1 MFSFLRLFRYES
13 KSALN
18 PDPYE
23 QVFNDCDLDFVPY
36 SAMPIA
42 SVIIPTH
49 SRPHLLPQVVESARQ
64 SGVDVE
70 VIVVDDASTDETASV
85 CHGLA
90 GIKYVRLER
99 NQGVAGARNVGILA
113 STGRYIAFLDDDDL
127 RLPGS
132 IDLQVQAL
140 ELHPEAGFV
149 CGAMVMADQN
159 YQPTGEVFLTGR
171 TSGNVFWELME
182 LDFPVMPLSTLIR
195 KECLL
200 RVGLLNPRLGGI
212 DDWDIFVRI
221 AELFPALVIEE
232 PIGLYRQPT
241 PSSAQGS
248 SAQGA
253 QLLRAAQ
260 HQLQLMKLPRARAAS
275 ASHRRSIRRRTLNR
289 IADTLLWSAARRLP
303 EKEFGFVC
311 RNTLA
316 ALRLNPLRAFR
327 PRAYQKLASH
337 LLEFSRA

>member
-1 MFSFLRLFRYES
+1 
-13 KSALN
+13 
-18 PDPYE
+18 
-23 QVFNDCDLDFVPY
+23 
-36 SAMPIA
+36 MPTTSI
-42 SVIIPTH
+42 IIPTH

-64 SGVDVE
+64 ASSDFE
-70 VIVVDDASTDETASV
+70 ILVVDDASTDETASICKKLTGV
-85 CHGLA
+85 
-90 GIKYVRLER
+90 KYIRLDR

-113 STGRYIAFLDDDDL
+113 STGRYLAFLDDDDL

-132 IDLQVQAL
+132 IDVQVKAM
-140 ELHPEAGFV
+140 EAEPGAGFV
-149 CGAMVMADQN
+149 CGGMVMADQN
-159 YQPTGEVFLTGR
+159 YQPTGEVFLPSQQ
-171 TSGNVFWELME
+171 SGDVFWELME

-221 AELFPALVIEE
+221 AELFPALVIGE

-253 QLLRAAQ
+253 QLLRAAR
-260 HQLQLMKLPRARAAS
+260 HQLQLMKLPRALAATS
-275 ASHRRSIRRRTLNR
+275 SHRRSIRRRTLNR

-303 EKEFGFVC
+303 EKEFAFVC
-311 RNTLA
+311 RNTLT

-337 LLEFSRA
+337 LLDFSRA